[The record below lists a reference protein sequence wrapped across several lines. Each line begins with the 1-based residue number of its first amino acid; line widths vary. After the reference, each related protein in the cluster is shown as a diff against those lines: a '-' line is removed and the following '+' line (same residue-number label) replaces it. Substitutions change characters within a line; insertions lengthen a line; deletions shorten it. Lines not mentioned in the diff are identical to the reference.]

1 MIDRPDKPKDDCK
14 ALVERADSNDVIG
27 IMQMYIQ
34 AIIKM
39 KKGDYK
45 QHNCYQQKQVVGPGN

>member
-1 MIDRPDKPKDDCK
+1 MIYRPDNPEDDSK
-14 ALVERADSNDVIG
+14 ALVKCGNSNDVIG

-39 KKGDYK
+39 KKRHYK
-45 QHNCYQQKQVVGPGN
+45 